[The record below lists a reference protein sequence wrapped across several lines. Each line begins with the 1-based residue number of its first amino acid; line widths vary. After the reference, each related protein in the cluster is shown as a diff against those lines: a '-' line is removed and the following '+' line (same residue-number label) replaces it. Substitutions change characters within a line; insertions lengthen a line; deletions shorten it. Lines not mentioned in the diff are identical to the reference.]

1 MSWREVSLACNAP
14 QVDFV
19 SELLSSH
26 GAQAVTLADARDQP
40 LFELKPGN
48 VRTWNATR
56 VTGLFAPAAP
66 AAELTEL
73 VARLDAFATH
83 ENLGRC
89 EICSL
94 PDRQWER
101 VWMERVTPLQFGR
114 RLWVLAEHHESP
126 GGDAIEIRLDPG
138 LAFGTG
144 HHATTAL
151 CLDWLESQALGGGDL
166 LVDYGCGSGILAI
179 AAAKLGAGRVIA
191 TDTDPLA
198 LDAARTNAERNA
210 VAATLR
216 VCAPGALHKELE
228 LSAGVGASVVVANI
242 LAGPL
247 IDLAPVLASVMAPGG
262 RLALCGILIEQREA
276 IANAYHEWFNVQA
289 TVQRQSWARME
300 AIRRTD

>member
-26 GAQAVTLADARDQP
+26 GAQAVTLADAHDQP
-40 LFELKPGN
+40 LFELPPGN
-48 VRTWNATR
+48 VPTWNPTR
-56 VTGLFAPAAP
+56 VTGLFAP

-73 VARLDAFATH
+73 VARLDALATH

-89 EICSL
+89 EIRSL
-94 PDRQWER
+94 PDRQW
-101 VWMERVTPLQFGR
+101 ERVTPLQFGR
-114 RLWVLAEHHESP
+114 RLWVLAKHHESP

-166 LVDYGCGSGILAI
+166 VVDYGCGSGILAI

-210 VAATLR
+210 VAGTLR
-216 VCAPGALHKELE
+216 VCPPGALHEELE

-247 IDLAPVLASVMAPGG
+247 IDLAPVLATVMAPGG
-262 RLALCGILIEQREA
+262 RLALCGILIEQRAA
-276 IANAYHEWFNVQA
+276 IAKAYHEWFNVQA